1 MARLMTAP
9 LSPGSAAAML
19 PRVPLVTSPTP
30 VEAMPRLREA
40 LGGGPALFVKRDDAI
55 AAGFG
60 GNKVRKLEV
69 EAARALDAGA
79 DTLVSC
85 GGVQSNHC
93 RVTAAIAARLGLGC
107 VLVHNGTPAAQPSGN
122 FLLGR
127 LFGAKY
133 ELVPSREARAAGMA
147 SAVARLIAEGR
158 RPYAIPLG
166 ASTPH
171 GAAAYALAVLELV
184 SQGLRPDV
192 IIHASSSGGTQ
203 AGILAGCAMAGL
215 TTRVIGVSADDP
227 ASQVAAEVD
236 RIAADV
242 LRVFGIAA
250 VLPRAEVDDGFVGG
264 GYGISSGESREA
276 AALFATREAIL
287 LDPTYTAK
295 AGAAMI
301 AGVRNGRFPPGTSVL
316 FWHTGGLP
324 LLFA

>member
-1 MARLMTAP
+1 MTVP
-9 LSPGSAAAML
+9 ILSSPAML

-30 VEAMPRLREA
+30 IEAMPRLRDA

-55 AAGFG
+55 AVGFG

-69 EAARALDAGA
+69 EAARAIDAGA
-79 DTLVSC
+79 DTLVTC

-107 VLVHNGTPAAQPSGN
+107 VLVHNGVPGAPASGN
-122 FLLGR
+122 FQLGR
-127 LFGAKY
+127 MFGADY
-133 ELVPSREARAAGMA
+133 DLVPSREARAAGVA
-147 SAVARLIAEGR
+147 SAVARLTAEGR

-215 TTRVIGVSADDP
+215 PTRVIGVSADDP
-227 ASQVAAEVD
+227 AAQVAAEVD
-236 RIAADV
+236 RLAAEV

-250 VLPRAEVDDGFVGG
+250 DLPPAEVDDGFVGS
-264 GYGISSGESREA
+264 GYGITSAESREA
-276 AALFATREAIL
+276 ASLFATREALL

-301 AGVRNGRFPPGTSVL
+301 AGVRAERFPAGASLL

-324 LLFA
+324 LLFV